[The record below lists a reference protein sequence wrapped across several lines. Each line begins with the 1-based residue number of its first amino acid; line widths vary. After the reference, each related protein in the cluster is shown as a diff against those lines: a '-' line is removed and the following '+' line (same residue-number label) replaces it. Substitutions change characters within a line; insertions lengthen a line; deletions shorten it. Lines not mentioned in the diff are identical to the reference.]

1 MPTNTTVLTKEQLQK
16 IELGL
21 STLQKLKEVGGLN
34 KIAISRGPGAGPVE
48 CEAVALVVEAAILI
62 WNVYNYTK
70 FNQFEHQEFFQKQIE
85 SLKTL
90 DLKSKYTLQEL
101 TTARQALNKY

>member
-1 MPTNTTVLTKEQLQK
+1 MPTKTTVLTKEQLQK

-21 STLQKLKEVGGLN
+21 SAMQKIKDLGGLG
-34 KIAISRGPGAGPVE
+34 KIAVSSRDGAGPVE

-62 WNVYNYTK
+62 WNVYQYTK
-70 FNQFEHQEFFQKQIE
+70 FNQFENQEFFQKQIA

-101 TTARQALNKY
+101 TAARKALNKY